1 MAGGFG
7 DMFVMLPLIYLMN
20 QVDWTNEQN
29 VFNARVAYGAAQV
42 LMLLVW
48 GYIYT
53 LVSSKRDNTK
63 IKVPKAPQGFGQT

>member
-29 VFNARVAYGAAQV
+29 LFNARVGYAAAQV
-42 LMLLVW
+42 LLLLAW
-48 GYIYT
+48 GYIYSH
-53 LVSSKRDNTK
+53 VSSTTDNKK
-63 IKVPKAPQGFGQT
+63 IKVPKPSQGFGQT